1 MEEYNKE
8 QLAQIQAG
16 KDANLDISW
25 YENPEFT
32 WGQMME
38 IRKGLESDVDV
49 SLYAKHNFTSE
60 QMHQIRLGLEKGL
73 NVKIYADPNLDDFK
87 MLLIKSAL
95 IEGLNISNIN
105 FKDLTHEEIKTEFK
119 ERKNKMEESKQY
131 ENLNL
136 LGNPKSVWIV
146 SAGKNLSKLKF

>member
-1 MEEYNKE
+1 
-8 QLAQIQAG
+8 
-16 KDANLDISW
+16 
-25 YENPEFT
+25 
-32 WGQMME
+32 ME

-49 SLYAKHNFTSE
+49 SLYAKPNFTSE
-60 QMHQIRLGLEKGL
+60 QMYQIRVGLEHGLNVEIYSRPEFEDMQMFEIRSGLEKGL

>member
-1 MEEYNKE
+1 MY
-8 QLAQIQAG
+8 QIRVG
-16 KDANLDISW
+16 LEKGLNVEIYSI
-25 YENPEFT
+25 PEFEDM
-32 WGQMME
+32 QMFE
-38 IRKGLESDVDV
+38 IRS
-49 SLYAKHNFTSE
+49 
-60 QMHQIRLGLEKGL
+60 GLEKGL
-73 NVKIYADPNLDDFK
+73 NVKIYADPNIDDFK

-95 IEGLNISNIN
+95 IEGLNVSNIN